1 MFAPNS
7 TYPPSQTQT
16 IKELNTTQI
25 RQVDTVIQKL
35 SMRQNIGFRS
45 SPDTKIYEILK
56 DIGVYQTIDFEYK
69 ETMVHNTEI
78 KDYSDA
84 LEMLNDCFKK
94 IHTRQVFGNIHV
106 WSTADNINTL
116 FEAAL
121 HIRQQ
126 GAVRNLIL
134 RPRLSSSQVQI
145 KYFQETQQIYASYLA
160 LWGAMVN
167 IKNPVEIKS
176 TQQKSTV
183 KLLLQKTLGINC
195 PIIKINKGLTR
206 ICNHLYHILKKMDHK
221 YFKEIETTKIVS
233 RMGRFFDIPIDTAP
247 NPDQTFE
254 QLKVQ
259 FWNQNVNKIFPQT
272 LLIAVE
278 QVIGQLPEC
287 RTWCNLFDKQLL
299 ESAPKRAL
307 KLAVRTLEHKDSF
320 YQREAHVALYWLY
333 NLVRPTN
340 LRETILALLD
350 IAELRSLYRVS
361 SSNDEG
367 TPFLQVTTSVLIGGG
382 GNKDIINNNMSAL
395 DLKKKALD
403 LKKTKIHKKKNKQ
416 TKKKSFFS
424 NNKNSITVFIYKL
437 DTNTSVLKAGEP
449 PLVSLFSPVI
459 IIA

>member
-1 MFAPNS
+1 
-7 TYPPSQTQT
+7 
-16 IKELNTTQI
+16 
-25 RQVDTVIQKL
+25 
-35 SMRQNIGFRS
+35 
-45 SPDTKIYEILK
+45 
-56 DIGVYQTIDFEYK
+56 
-69 ETMVHNTEI
+69 
-78 KDYSDA
+78 
-84 LEMLNDCFKK
+84 
-94 IHTRQVFGNIHV
+94 
-106 WSTADNINTL
+106 
-116 FEAAL
+116 
-121 HIRQQ
+121 
-126 GAVRNLIL
+126 
-134 RPRLSSSQVQI
+134 
-145 KYFQETQQIYASYLA
+145 
-160 LWGAMVN
+160 
-167 IKNPVEIKS
+167 
-176 TQQKSTV
+176 
-183 KLLLQKTLGINC
+183 
-195 PIIKINKGLTR
+195 
-206 ICNHLYHILKKMDHK
+206 MDHK

-382 GNKDIINNNMSAL
+382 GNKSKYKTHQFSLKNNDAL
-395 DLKKKALD
+395 YLFSDGYADQFGGPKGKKFMYKSF
-403 LKKTKIHKKKNKQ
+403 KKMFLSIHHKDMDTQLSYIDNTMKDWKMDNKQ
-416 TKKKSFFS
+416 
-424 NNKNSITVFIYKL
+424 L
-437 DTNTSVLKAGEP
+437 DDICVMGVK
-449 PLVSLFSPVI
+449 I
-459 IIA
+459 